1 MPFWQR
7 LIITIIAMLAVS
19 YLVGMLWQAVLGF
32 NLPSYAAGVIGGLTA
47 LPVWEFLK
55 RIRPKN

>member
-32 NLPSYAAGVIGGLTA
+32 NLPSYAVGVIGGLTA